1 MKAVQAVPRSFSV
14 EKGSHSLPSSY
25 NSNKTPAM
33 PPLRLLKQDM
43 PADQETQWSNLAA
56 YVRQMRKL
64 LTAEQLALLME
75 CSKKY
80 VYALVKQRRL
90 PAIRIGSMIRFDP
103 QVTAD
108 WLEARMMM

>member
-1 MKAVQAVPRSFSV
+1 
-14 EKGSHSLPSSY
+14 
-25 NSNKTPAM
+25 
-33 PPLRLLKQDM
+33 M
-43 PADQETQWSNLAA
+43 PADHETQWSNLAA
-56 YVRQMRKL
+56 YIRKMRKL
-64 LTAEQLALLME
+64 LTAEQLAQLME

>member
-1 MKAVQAVPRSFSV
+1 MKAVHAVSRSFSV

-43 PADQETQWSNLAA
+43 PADHETQWSNLAA
-56 YVRQMRKL
+56 YIRQMRRL
-64 LTAEQLALLME
+64 LTAAQLAELLT
-75 CSKKY
+75 CSAKCI
-80 VYALVKQRRL
+80 YALVKQGRL

-108 WLEARMMM
+108 WIEARQQ

>member
-1 MKAVQAVPRSFSV
+1 MKAVKSVSRSFSI

-25 NSNKTPAM
+25 NSNETSAA
-33 PPLRLLKQDM
+33 PPLRLLKRNM
-43 PADQETQWSNLAA
+43 PSDPETQWANLAA
-56 YVRQMRKL
+56 YIRQMRRL

-75 CSKKY
+75 CSKKC

-108 WLEARMMM
+108 WLEARMVM

>member
-1 MKAVQAVPRSFSV
+1 MKAVHAVSRSFSV
-14 EKGSHSLPSSY
+14 EKGSQSLLSSY

-64 LTAEQLALLME
+64 LTAEQMALLID
-75 CSKKY
+75 CSTKCI
-80 VYALVKQRRL
+80 YALVKQRRL
-90 PAIRIGSMIRFDP
+90 PSMKIGSMIRFDP

>member
-1 MKAVQAVPRSFSV
+1 VKAVHAVSRSFSV
-14 EKGSHSLPSSY
+14 EQDSQSLLSSS
-25 NSNKTPAM
+25 NSNKTPAT
-33 PPLRLLKQDM
+33 PSLRASKRDM
-43 PADQETQWSNLAA
+43 PTNPETQWSNLAA
-56 YVRQMRKL
+56 YIRQMGRL

-90 PAIRIGSMIRFDP
+90 PAIRIGSLIRFDP

-108 WLEARMMM
+108 WLESRMMR